1 MCSGRRVEAGLL
13 SVYLALGC
21 STFARVEECA
31 GSFQGE
37 ITTIQI
43 ADKRSSAK
51 WNLGSVLVRE
61 KKDSGSLEMSFAVT
75 EKTIIFRRIGG
86 FRVPASFQSLKKGQ
100 TGAGEVLRP
109 CPDFLSG
116 RGEGGRNC
124 DRDGE
129 TFKLTP

>member
-100 TGAGEVLRP
+100 QVRVKFCGPVQTSYPAEAKAAEIVIVTGK
-109 CPDFLSG
+109 LSS
-116 RGEGGRNC
+116 
-124 DRDGE
+124 
-129 TFKLTP
+129 